1 MQIIVMSALIV
12 VLPLAIMGFVAMWRE
27 HQYKK
32 ETRPTEPTTA

>member
-12 VLPLAIMGFVAMWRE
+12 FLPLAIMGFVAMWRE

-32 ETRPTEPTTA
+32 ENEHTEPKTA